1 MTLGP
6 VLWILWTNVCFRD
19 WSFWNRELLS
29 ENQEISVCYTS
40 KRVDT
45 FQCGYD
51 YAYSNSRNGTRSS
64 GLLQLILSVRL
75 CGVVFVR
82 KSSYQK
88 VRRPPSS
95 SAFFIPSSLHPA
107 PSFFFFPSCLF
118 FHLFS
123 PFFLFFSSFFLS
135 LFFLLIS
142 AILLW
147 LEYQVSVGDF
157 CFCRE
162 GLSERSGE

>member
-1 MTLGP
+1 M
-6 VLWILWTNVCFRD
+6 
-19 WSFWNRELLS
+19 
-29 ENQEISVCYTS
+29 CYTS

-162 GLSERSGE
+162 GLLERSGE